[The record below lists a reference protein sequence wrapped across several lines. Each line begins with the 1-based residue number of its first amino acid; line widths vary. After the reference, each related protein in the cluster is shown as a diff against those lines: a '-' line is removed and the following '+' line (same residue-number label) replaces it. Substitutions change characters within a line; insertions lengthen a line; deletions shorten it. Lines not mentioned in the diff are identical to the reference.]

1 MMKKKLFSLAVTLVM
16 ALSLAVP
23 AMAVDVTISNGNTN
37 ATYDAYQIMTLVQ
50 SGDNYAYTV
59 NDEWVSVLTDYLE
72 IETGGKTD
80 AAINNAILEEISRLD
95 PAGTRDLA
103 DHLFTQIAGKTKVTH
118 SDGATFTVDPGYYL
132 IVETTETPAA
142 GEIKSLVIMD
152 TANNEEIQINS
163 KRDTVPVKKTTSVDE
178 DKDGTASVDVGDK
191 IPFTITSKIPAN
203 VAEYEDYTFVIT
215 DTMTAGLSYNNN
227 AVVTVNGETVEGVVT
242 VAGQTITINLS
253 SYITTN
259 KDTLG
264 GADVTITYT
273 ATLTAEAVTVD
284 EINNKVT
291 IEYSNDPYENS
302 TGKTP
307 TPEVDFDLYDINIA
321 KTDGTNPLADAKFQ
335 LTNDENEY
343 AIATSDGD
351 GTYDITGWTTTATE
365 ATTFVSPESGNIN
378 IDGLAVGDYTL
389 TETAA
394 PEGYNLLDDPITVR
408 IDKDGNVTTS
418 ITEGPVT
425 VITVVNES
433 GVELPSTGGMGTTIF
448 YVVGGTLVV
457 AAAVLLI
464 TKKRMHNVE
473 D

>member
-1 MMKKKLFSLAVTLVM
+1 MKKKLFSLAVTLVM

-59 NDEWVSVLTDYLE
+59 NDEWVSVLTGYLG
-72 IETGGKTD
+72 IETDGKTA
-80 AAINNAILEEISRLD
+80 AAINNAILEEISQLD
-95 PAGTRDLA
+95 AAGTRDLA
-103 DHLFTQIAGKTKVTH
+103 DHLFTQIGGKTNVTQ
-118 SDGATFTVDPGYYL
+118 SESATFTVDPGYYL

-152 TANNEEIQINS
+152 TANNEEIQIES
-163 KRDTVPVKKTTSVDE
+163 KRDTVPVEKTTNVDE
-178 DKDGTASVDVGDK
+178 DQDGTASVDVGDE
-191 IPFTITSKIPAN
+191 IPFTITSKIPVN

-215 DTMTAGLSYNNN
+215 DTMTAGLRYNNN
-227 AVVTVNGETVEGVVT
+227 AVVTVGEETVADVVT
-242 VAGQTITINLS
+242 VKGQTITIDLS
-253 SYITTN
+253 TYITEN

-291 IEYSNDPYENS
+291 IEYSNDPYEDS

-307 TPEVDFDLYDINIA
+307 TPEVDFDLYDIDIA
-321 KTDGTNPLADAKFQ
+321 KTDGTNPLAGAEFQ

-343 AIATSDGD
+343 AIATSAGD
-351 GTYDITGWTTTATE
+351 GTYDITGWTTTATG
-365 ATTFVSPESGNIN
+365 ATTFVSPASGNIN

-418 ITEGPVT
+418 ITEGIVT